1 LGKRLHKYFLCGF
14 LNQTALAKETAGDV
28 ENARAV
34 TPHDLSKGGLVPFA
48 GQTC

>member
-1 LGKRLHKYFLCGF
+1 LDKSFQENLLRCFF
-14 LNQTALAKETAGDV
+14 DQTALAKETAGDV